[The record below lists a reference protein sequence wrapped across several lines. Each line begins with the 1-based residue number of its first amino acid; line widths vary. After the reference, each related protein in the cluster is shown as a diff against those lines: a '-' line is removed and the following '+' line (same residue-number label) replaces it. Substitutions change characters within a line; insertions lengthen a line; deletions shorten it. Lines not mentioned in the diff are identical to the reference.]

1 MDTNSIDLFATE
13 SEGSPTDMR
22 VETLNDQAAPSGT
35 FGTVGSIGSASS
47 SSKGSL
53 SSAGCISG

>member
-1 MDTNSIDLFATE
+1 MDSIDLFATDMDE
-13 SEGSPTDMR
+13 SDR
-22 VETLNDQAAPSGT
+22 DLAVEPINDQAAPSGT
-35 FGTVGSIGSASS
+35 FGTVGSLSCASS